1 MPDKIS
7 NLMIEQ
13 IYNFVCLK
21 PTIKSKS
28 KYMQLYIFF
37 EALHEAGKDKFIA
50 YKPFNYFGVFNGIEK
65 KIYAHA
71 APDFF
76 DKEKFI
82 KWVEGVLGFEGE

>member
-37 EALHEAGKDKFIA
+37 EALHESTKDRFIA
-50 YKPFNYFGVFNGIEK
+50 NKPFTYFGVFNGVEK
-65 KIYAHA
+65 KIYADA
-71 APDFF
+71 APEFF
-76 DKEKFI
+76 DKDKFVN
-82 KWVEGVLGFEGE
+82 WVAKSMN